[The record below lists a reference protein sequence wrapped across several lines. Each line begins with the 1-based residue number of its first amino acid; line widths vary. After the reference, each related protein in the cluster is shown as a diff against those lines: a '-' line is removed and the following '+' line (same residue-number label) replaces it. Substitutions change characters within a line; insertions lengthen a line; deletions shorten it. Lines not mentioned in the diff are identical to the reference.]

1 MSSILKFIIM
11 LMCLRPIFEY
21 IFTKLVYSKCFSLL
35 WYAFGLYT
43 WPKIMFLHRAVLNY
57 FRLYSPYIS
66 ILFHFFIQFFEKNQV
81 TYFVSS
87 SCFFWKLFRMNYFMT
102 ILVFP
107 KLFVFALFL
116 YVIRFRFSTWLPT
129 ILVALPLPYSSSK
142 GDRLIRDTRLF
153 GYVAFNERCEAL
165 WSFTRFQALWQFSLV
180 DPKCLWHRMTWKTVF
195 VHHIQVKNEIS
206 SSFTTFNYGST
217 SDRFTLYI

>member
-1 MSSILKFIIM
+1 M
-11 LMCLRPIFEY
+11 
-21 IFTKLVYSKCFSLL
+21 
-35 WYAFGLYT
+35 
-43 WPKIMFLHRAVLNY
+43 
-57 FRLYSPYIS
+57 
-66 ILFHFFIQFFEKNQV
+66 

-195 VHHIQVKNEIS
+195 VHHIELTVCIWIILTDKNWFHLTIPLIVVLRIVS
-206 SSFTTFNYGST
+206 Q
-217 SDRFTLYI
+217 LYI

>member
-1 MSSILKFIIM
+1 MPRCQVYWSSSS
-11 LMCLRPIFEY
+11 CW
-21 IFTKLVYSKCFSLL
+21 C
-35 WYAFGLYT
+35 AFGLYLN
-43 WPKIMFLHRAVLNY
+43 IFLQNWFTVNVFHY
-57 FRLYSPYIS
+57 FGMPLTYIPGLKLCFCIEQFWITFVC
-66 ILFHFFIQFFEKNQV
+66 ILPISLFFSHFFIQFFEKNQV

-153 GYVAFNERCEAL
+153 GDVAFNERCEA
-165 WSFTRFQALWQFSLV
+165 SL
-180 DPKCLWHRMTWKTVF
+180 DFKHCDNFH
-195 VHHIQVKNEIS
+195 
-206 SSFTTFNYGST
+206 
-217 SDRFTLYI
+217 

>member
-43 WPKIMFLHRAVLNY
+43 WPKIMFLHRALLNY
-57 FRLYSPYIS
+57 FRLYSPYIP
-66 ILFHFFIQFFEKNQV
+66 IFFIQFFEKNQV

-87 SCFFWKLFRMNYFMT
+87 SCFFNLFRMNYFMT

-107 KLFVFALFL
+107 KLFVFVLFL
-116 YVIRFRFSTWLPT
+116 YVIRFRFSTWLLT
-129 ILVALPLPYSSSK
+129 ILVALLPL
-142 GDRLIRDTRLF
+142 LI
-153 GYVAFNERCEAL
+153 
-165 WSFTRFQALWQFSLV
+165 
-180 DPKCLWHRMTWKTVF
+180 
-195 VHHIQVKNEIS
+195 II
-206 SSFTTFNYGST
+206 
-217 SDRFTLYI
+217 

>member
-35 WYAFGLYT
+35 WYAFDLYT

-57 FRLYSPYIS
+57 FRLYSPYIP
-66 ILFHFFIQFFEKNQV
+66 IFFHPV
-81 TYFVSS
+81 
-87 SCFFWKLFRMNYFMT
+87 FWKESSDIFCFIKLVFWNLFRMNYFMT

-195 VHHIQVKNEIS
+195 VHDIELTHW
-206 SSFTTFNYGST
+206 
-217 SDRFTLYI
+217 

>member
-1 MSSILKFIIM
+1 MS
-11 LMCLRPIFEY
+11 CCQ
-21 IFTKLVYSKCFSLL
+21 VYWSSSSC
-35 WYAFGLYT
+35 WCAFGLYLNIFLQNWFT
-43 WPKIMFLHRAVLNY
+43 VNAFHYFGMPLAYIPGLKLCFCIEQFWIIFVCILPTFLIFSSSFLKRIKWP
-57 FRLYSPYIS
+57 
-66 ILFHFFIQFFEKNQV
+66 ILFHQAV
-81 TYFVSS
+81 
-87 SCFFWKLFRMNYFMT
+87 FFWKLFRMNYFMT

-165 WSFTRFQALWQFSLV
+165 WSFTRFQAIW
-180 DPKCLWHRMTWKTVF
+180 
-195 VHHIQVKNEIS
+195 N
-206 SSFTTFNYGST
+206 
-217 SDRFTLYI
+217 

>member
-66 ILFHFFIQFFEKNQV
+66 FFFSFFHPVFWKESSDLFCFIKL
-81 TYFVSS
+81 
-87 SCFFWKLFRMNYFMT
+87 FFWKLFRMNYFMT

-107 KLFVFALFL
+107 KLFVFVLFL
-116 YVIRFRFSTWLPT
+116 YVIRFRFSTWLLT
-129 ILVALPLPYSSSK
+129 ILIALPLTYSSST

-153 GYVAFNERCEAL
+153 GDVAFNERWWTL

-195 VHHIQVKNEIS
+195 VHDIELTHWIS
-206 SSFTTFNYGST
+206 VSFKTFNSR
-217 SDRFTLYI
+217 S